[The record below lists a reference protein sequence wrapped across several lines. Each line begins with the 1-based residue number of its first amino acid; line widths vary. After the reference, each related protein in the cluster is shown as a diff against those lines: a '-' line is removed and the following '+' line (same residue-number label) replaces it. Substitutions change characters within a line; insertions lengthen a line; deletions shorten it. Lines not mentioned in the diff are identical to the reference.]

1 MLLPPPSLLSPSLLT
16 GKPLRFYPAEHFAEA
31 FVLVEDPDVVDRVSS
46 CDVEEHQGE
55 NYLLISPPSNLH
67 VHMGA
72 DRISHVEDR
81 GEVEVD
87 GKAGEGGQPAGRF
100 LFFVL
105 VREDTLWHNRS
116 TSLVVELVSQPYSII
131 PVYQGQRG
139 FSLFLAVNRGSAT
152 LFQTP
157 PDLLVL
163 SPSFA
168 LSDFRG
174 FSVSRPDR
182 YDV

>member
-116 TSLVVELVSQPYSII
+116 TSLVIE
-131 PVYQGQRG
+131 
-139 FSLFLAVNRGSAT
+139 
-152 LFQTP
+152 
-157 PDLLVL
+157 
-163 SPSFA
+163 FA
-168 LSDFRG
+168 LANLFYHPCLSGPTRFFIILG
-174 FSVSRPDR
+174 GG
-182 YDV
+182 